1 MKKVL
6 LTAFAVMASLSLYGQ
21 GSVTFGNDATA
32 LVKLDK
38 ADGSAIANA
47 TANTYCVGLW
57 WAPVGSSTFTYIENS
72 KTTLG
77 PVGGRFTG
85 GTKVIDTVAGGATV
99 QLQVRGWETS
109 AASFDASQ
117 AKGIS
122 STFSYVTGN
131 PNVTPA
137 VIPAT
142 MMVQGFTGLTIVVP
156 EPSTIALGL
165 MGLAGLFLLRRRS

>member
-21 GSVTFGNDATA
+21 GSVTFGNDGTA

-38 ADGSAIANA
+38 ADGSAIVNA
-47 TANTYCVGLW
+47 TAATYCVGLW
-57 WAPVGSSTFTYIENS
+57 WAPAGGDTFTYIEGS
-72 KTTLG
+72 KTALG
-77 PVGGRFTG
+77 PVAGRFNG
-85 GTKVIDTVAGGATV
+85 GTKTIGEIAGGATV

-109 AASFDASQ
+109 AASFDAST

-122 STFSYVTGN
+122 STFTYVTGN

-142 MMVQGFTGLTIVVP
+142 MMVQGFSGLTIAVP
-156 EPSTIALGL
+156 EPSAIALGFL
-165 MGLAGLFLLRRRS
+165 GLAGLFLLRRRS